1 MNDKNEIIETEI
13 KEKETVEGEVVDEV
27 FEETDQTSFDPNIIL
42 NTIMQSQDPEL
53 RNILSKLSITSAITK
68 VTVVFILIGFFLT
81 NFFNYLGVAT
91 LVYGLYCA
99 IYVLVNYKKIKE
111 HESSIKDIFSKD
123 GAPVDL
129 KKTVLKSLMILLICI
144 PLVALSIWYWTVF
157 TKQ

>member
-27 FEETDQTSFDPNIIL
+27 FEETDQTSFDPNVIL

-81 NFFNYLGVAT
+81 NFFN
-91 LVYGLYCA
+91 
-99 IYVLVNYKKIKE
+99 
-111 HESSIKDIFSKD
+111 
-123 GAPVDL
+123 
-129 KKTVLKSLMILLICI
+129 
-144 PLVALSIWYWTVF
+144 
-157 TKQ
+157 